1 MMDQRIDPTMTMRQ
15 IALVCAIAG
24 LTMVEA
30 FLTINAIAEGIYN
43 CNPDPYHF
51 ETCSGQVTANFA
63 VLIGPWLVAT
73 YLLARREAIV
83 LFACLL
89 LGWMWWLGLFGAV
102 LLDEAVR
109 PSPRGDELGAHT
121 FFGYVGGF
129 LFFGLIA
136 MLVIGL
142 LTAVVGSAM
151 QAVIRARRRRRPT
164 SVSERAHGIATKGR
178 WLVVGTLIVTT
189 LATAGVV
196 AYSRRVEIARA
207 INERIVAV
215 LVFDVDMRAGTDLDQ
230 VIKNDQLE
238 LVQVPAYVI
247 VDGTVTSVDQLSHK
261 RTRVAILAGEP
272 ILAGWLTDRA

>member
-1 MMDQRIDPTMTMRQ
+1 MTKRW
-15 IALVCAIAG
+15 IALVCAISG

-30 FLTINAIAEGIYN
+30 FLVINAIAEGFYN
-43 CNPDPYHF
+43 CNPDPYHS
-51 ETCSGQVTANFA
+51 ETCSGQVIANFA

-89 LGWMWWLGLFGAV
+89 MGWMWGLGLLGAV

-109 PSPRGDELGAHT
+109 PSPELDELGAHT
-121 FFGYVGGF
+121 FFDYVAGF
-129 LFFGLIA
+129 LVFGLIA

-151 QAVIRARRRRRPT
+151 QAVIRGRRRRRPT
-164 SVSERAHGIATKGR
+164 SVSEGAHGIATKGK
-178 WLVVGTLIVTT
+178 WLVVGTLILTT

-196 AYSRRVEIARA
+196 AHSRRLEIARA

-215 LVFDVDMRAGTDLDQ
+215 VVFDVDIPAGTDLDQ
-230 VIKNDQLE
+230 VIRNDQLE
-238 LVQVPAYVI
+238 IVQVRSDVV
-247 VDGTVTSVDQLSHK
+247 VDGTVTSVDQLEHR

-272 ILAGWLTDRA
+272 ILTGWLKNEAERDSS